1 MLDNM
6 DSEVKDIQLET
17 DNIQLTILYTKK
29 LKCSIT

>member
-17 DNIQLTILYTKK
+17 DNIQLTFLYTKK

>member
-17 DNIQLTILYTKK
+17 DNIKLTFFYTKK
-29 LKCSIT
+29 LKCSIK